1 MMRVDDLI
9 YDDVPDNLKDI
20 SMVIGMD
27 NFIELIKVVG
37 GTSVYFPS
45 ENNMLKAVRNRR
57 IRKEFSGD
65 YKKIS
70 RMYGISEVQARK
82 ILRRGCNSN
91 KSDKKL

>member
-1 MMRVDDLI
+1 MKVDDLI

-20 SMVIGMD
+20 STVIGMD

-45 ENNMLKAVRNRR
+45 ENNMLRAVRNRR
-57 IRKEFSGD
+57 IKEEFSGD
-65 YKKIS
+65 YKRIS

-82 ILRRGCNSN
+82 ILRRNYNSN
-91 KSDKKL
+91 KK

>member
-1 MMRVDDLI
+1 MRVDDLI

-27 NFIELIKVVG
+27 NFIKLIKIVG

-45 ENNMLKAVRNRR
+45 ENNMLRAVRNRR
-57 IRKEFSGD
+57 IREEFNGD
-65 YKKIS
+65 YKSIS

-82 ILRRGCNSN
+82 ILRRNYNSN
-91 KSDKKL
+91 KR